1 MTLLPNQHV
10 YFRSMSP
17 LARIFFDLLPTGLVR
32 AVKMRPQFYDDDEEK
47 KIKQP
52 LLVDYEEDPPS
63 LNAANVDNIDFA
75 EKAQLPSSS
84 PSPSN
89 RRKNSKRNFFINWF
103 IAFCVVFGIDRYRHF
118 TRESQHNGHV
128 AVEGYMRAL
137 NHDDHGHRHD
147 HGRHGGHAPMS
158 REKVE
163 ELFLSIP
170 SNDSALAASRRCV
183 PSFFLSCTTDCGLY
197 SYTGFAHIGRA

>member
-1 MTLLPNQHV
+1 
-10 YFRSMSP
+10 MSP
-17 LARIFFDLLPTGLVR
+17 LARISLNLRPTGLVR
-32 AVKMRPQFYDDDEEK
+32 ANKMRPQFYDDDKYCEEMEEF
-47 KIKQP
+47 KQP

-63 LNAANVDNIDFA
+63 LNAANVDSIDFA

-84 PSPSN
+84 SS
-89 RRKNSKRNFFINWF
+89 RRKNAKRNFFINWF

-118 TRESQHNGHV
+118 TREAQDHGHG

-137 NHDDHGHRHD
+137 NHGHGHGHGHD

-163 ELFLSIP
+163 ELFLSVP
-170 SNDSALAASRRCV
+170 SNDSALAASRR
-183 PSFFLSCTTDCGLY
+183 
-197 SYTGFAHIGRA
+197 